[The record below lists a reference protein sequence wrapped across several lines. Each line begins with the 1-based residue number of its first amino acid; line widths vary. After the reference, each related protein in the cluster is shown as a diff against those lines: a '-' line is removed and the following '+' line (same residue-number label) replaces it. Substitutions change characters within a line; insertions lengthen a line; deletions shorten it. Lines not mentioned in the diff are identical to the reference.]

1 MKMQKEMPLK
11 NFVIQKKGKNL
22 QEIIFFRIF
31 AN

>member
-1 MKMQKEMPLK
+1 MQKEMPLK
-11 NFVIQKKGKNL
+11 NFVIQKKEKNL